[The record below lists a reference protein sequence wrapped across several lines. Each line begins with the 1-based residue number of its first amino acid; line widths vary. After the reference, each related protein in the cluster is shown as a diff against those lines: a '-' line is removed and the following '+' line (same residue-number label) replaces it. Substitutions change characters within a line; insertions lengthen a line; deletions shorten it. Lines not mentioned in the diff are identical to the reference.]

1 MTRKARNRIGKS
13 ILYWAILSPLA
24 VINLFPFA
32 VVLAT
37 ALKPKDEVFANPPG
51 WLASRF
57 AWENFADMW
66 QEAKFGTALLNSLQ
80 VGGLSVLVTLVVGI
94 PAAYALFRFQFRG
107 RAAYRRFLLITQMI
121 SPIVLVLGVFRL
133 SVYFGLVDSFVP
145 LIATYAAFN
154 LAFTIIM
161 LESYFATIPRE
172 VEEAAWIDGATRT
185 QTIVRIFLPLAL
197 PAVMITATFTFV
209 NVWNEFVIALTLL
222 RSHENYTL
230 PINVFA
236 QASNLYVIAWHHV
249 MAAVLIA
256 TLPVTIVFI
265 WLQRYLIRGMSIGA
279 IK

>member
-1 MTRKARNRIGKS
+1 MTPKARRRLWKS
-13 ILYWAILSPLA
+13 ILYWLILAPLA

-37 ALKPKDEVFANPPG
+37 ALKPADEVFANPPG
-51 WLASRF
+51 WMASRF
-57 AWENFADMW
+57 AWENFGDMW
-66 QEAKFGTALLNSLQ
+66 AEVRFGNALMNSVQ
-80 VGGLSVLVTLVVGI
+80 VSVLSVALTLVVGI
-94 PAAYALFRFQFRG
+94 PAAYALFRFQFKG
-107 RAAYRRFLLITQMI
+107 RDTYRRFLLITQMV
-121 SPIVLVLGVFRL
+121 SPIVLVLGLFRL
-133 SVYFGLVDSFVP
+133 FVYFGWIDTHIP
-145 LIATYAAFN
+145 LIVTYAAFN

-161 LESYFATIPRE
+161 LESYFATIPQE
-172 VEEAAWIDGATRT
+172 LEEAAWIDGATRL

-197 PAVMITATFTFV
+197 PAVLITATFTFV

-249 MAAVLIA
+249 MAAVLLA

>member
-1 MTRKARNRIGKS
+1 MTAKARRRLWKS
-13 ILYWAILSPLA
+13 VLYWLILAPLA

-37 ALKPKDEVFANPPG
+37 ALKPANEVFVNPPG
-51 WLASRF
+51 WMASRF
-57 AWENFADMW
+57 AWENFGAMW
-66 QEAKFGTALLNSLQ
+66 TEVKFGNAMMNSIQ
-80 VGGLSVLVTLVVGI
+80 VSVLSVALTLVIGI
-94 PAAYALFRFQFRG
+94 PAAYALFRFQFKG
-107 RAAYRRFLLITQMI
+107 RDTYRRFLLITQMV
-121 SPIVLVLGVFRL
+121 SPIVLVLGLFRL
-133 SVYFGLVDSFVP
+133 FVYFGWVDTQVP
-145 LIATYAAFN
+145 LIVTYAAFN

-161 LESYFATIPRE
+161 LESYFATIPQE
-172 VEEAAWIDGATRT
+172 LEEAAWIDGATRA
-185 QTIVRIFLPLAL
+185 QTILRIFLPLAL
-197 PAVMITATFTFV
+197 PAVLITATFTFV

-222 RSHENYTL
+222 RSHANYTL

-249 MAAVLIA
+249 MAAVLLA